1 MMVRL
6 KSIFVAAMAICLIS
20 CGRNSKVNEPYLP
33 LVKLA
38 LTDTSCAEHHIL
50 ENYVRD
56 NVSGSIAVIG
66 DFDPVCGLISEC
78 LKSDRFDNIDG
89 RESSDELHDFAGET
103 FSPVFDIANAPYDG
117 YMDAENIQAMREAAV
132 TMAIA
137 SMGSVSY
144 ANTFDTQMLASRTPA
159 KILIVDSP
167 YLCTYAVHDID
178 TMLVS
183 HGINMPV
190 LSATDELFKR
200 AGERHKKGLVVMF
213 SDGKTLDYGLYG
225 TVYKRVKGEDEA
237 FPEYMEYAD
246 SCPDSRTALHAF
258 LDSYTSSGSSKK
270 ISAILVGNSSDSLN
284 VSALNE
290 ALKEIQVSQG
300 LDMENYRAVLANDFE
315 FISSDDAVIRACYR
329 ELRKRN
335 LFTHRISYPAVK
347 AFVTVPSAEV
357 PLESVDFGG
366 TLSAK
371 YKYNHS
377 ADASVRITRVVP
389 LNRLYMDEHRL
400 AKVNSLVAPAI
411 LNMERLTD

>member
-1 MMVRL
+1 MMERI
-6 KSIFVAAMAICLIS
+6 KSILVTVAAICLIS

-38 LTDTSCAEHHIL
+38 LTDTSSAEHHIL
-50 ENYVRD
+50 ANYAQD

-66 DFDPVCGLISEC
+66 DFDPVCDLIAEC

-89 RESSDELHDFAGET
+89 RECSDELHDFAGET

-117 YMDAENIQAMREAAV
+117 YLDAENIQAMREAAV

-144 ANTFDTQMLASRTPA
+144 ANTFDTQLLATRTPA
-159 KILIVDSP
+159 KLLIVDSP

-178 TMLVS
+178 TLLVS
-183 HGINMPV
+183 KGIKMPV
-190 LSATDELFKR
+190 LSATEELFKR
-200 AGERHKKGLVVMF
+200 AGERHKDGLVVVF
-213 SDGKTLDYGLYG
+213 SDAKTLEHGLYN
-225 TVYKRVKGEDEA
+225 TVYERVKGDNDA
-237 FPEYMEYAD
+237 FPEYMEYVD
-246 SCPDSRTALHAF
+246 SFPDSKSALRSF
-258 LDSYTSSGSSKK
+258 LDSYTSSGASKK

-284 VSALNE
+284 VTALGATLE
-290 ALKEIQVSQG
+290 EIRVSQG
-300 LDMENYRAVLANDFE
+300 LEMENYRSVLADDFE

-335 LFTHRISYPAVK
+335 LFTHRISYPTVK

-357 PLESVDFGG
+357 PLESVDYGG
-366 TLSAK
+366 KLSAK

-377 ADASVRITRVVP
+377 ADASIQITRVVP
-389 LNRLYMDEHRL
+389 LNRLYMDENRL

>member
-1 MMVRL
+1 MMQNL
-6 KSIFVAAMAICLIS
+6 KPICVAAVAMCLIS

-38 LTDTSCAEHHIL
+38 LTDTSSAEHHIL
-50 ENYVRD
+50 EKYVQD

-66 DFDPVCGLISEC
+66 DFDPVCALISEC

-89 RESSDELHDFAGET
+89 RECSDELHDFAGET

-117 YMDAENIQAMREAAV
+117 YLDAENIQAMREAAV

-137 SMGSVSY
+137 SMGAVSY
-144 ANTFDTQMLASRTPA
+144 ANTFDTQLLAARTPA
-159 KILIVDSP
+159 KLLIVDSP

-183 HGINMPV
+183 KGIKMPV

-200 AGERHKKGLVVMF
+200 AGERHKDGLVVMF
-213 SDGKTLDYGLYG
+213 SDAKTLKYGLYK
-225 TVYKRVKGEDEA
+225 TVYERVRGDEEA
-237 FPEYMEYAD
+237 FPEYIEHVD
-246 SCPDSRTALHAF
+246 SCPDSKTALHSF
-258 LDSYTSSGSSKK
+258 LDSYTSSGASKK
-270 ISAILVGNSSDSLN
+270 ISAILIGNSSDSLN
-284 VSALNE
+284 VADLNAAFE
-290 ALKEIQVSQG
+290 EIRVSQG
-300 LDMENYRAVLANDFE
+300 LDMENYRSVLSDDFE
-315 FISSDDAVIRACYR
+315 FMSSDDAVIRACYR

-335 LFTHRISYPAVK
+335 LFTHRISYPTVK

-371 YKYNHS
+371 FKYNHS
-377 ADASVRITRVVP
+377 ADASIQITRVVP
-389 LNRLYMDEHRL
+389 LNRLYMDENRL